1 MPFFCLEERSLQGT
15 IIAAFCVKTGASRME
30 TGAKDQ
36 MCWGQLAVGWLQPSA
51 RVLALTECN
60 RESTAGVHTL
70 LWPTSLSADVLS
82 WGNTRGCAELAV
94 QLSVTRGIVLSYPCM
109 QYPVPKRDS
118 SGMCL
123 GWKRPVEVAGKKLW
137 CCCEERGQ
145 TGQVGQQEIVA
156 QMGRGSFCLWHL
168 QFSCWTTTGAA
179 DKRWPK

>member
-60 RESTAGVHTL
+60 TESTAGVHTL
-70 LWPTSLSADVLS
+70 LWPTSLAADVLS

-94 QLSVTRGIVLSYPCM
+94 QLSVTWGIVLFCPRT

-118 SGMCL
+118 SVGCA
-123 GWKRPVEVAGKKLW
+123 WAG
-137 CCCEERGQ
+137 
-145 TGQVGQQEIVA
+145 TGQWRWQGRSCSVVGKRE
-156 QMGRGSFCLWHL
+156 GRQAKWVS
-168 QFSCWTTTGAA
+168 
-179 DKRWPK
+179 RR